1 MGPSIAVGLQI
12 NTQPPLAASRAVVL
26 AVRAM
31 GLESVMLIDHF
42 QNVFPRNRGGSHES
56 PAATRQRILSGHIP
70 VLLPASGGH
79 SLLRPRIPSGPAQQ
93 LLPREGQL
101 CCAADFVA
109 AGA

>member
-42 QNVFPRNRGGSHES
+42 QNVFPGTGEGRTNPR
-56 PAATRQRILSGHIP
+56 
-70 VLLPASGGH
+70 LL
-79 SLLRPRIPSGPAQQ
+79 
-93 LLPREGQL
+93 
-101 CCAADFVA
+101 
-109 AGA
+109 AGRHH

>member
-56 PAATRQRILSGHIP
+56 SVVSRTAPLTSGMRVGQRQHRRTTARHRHRNGVPRRSSALRAAFWP
-70 VLLPASGGH
+70 
-79 SLLRPRIPSGPAQQ
+79 PRVG
-93 LLPREGQL
+93 LPRSR
-101 CCAADFVA
+101 
-109 AGA
+109 